1 MEDVAKSAIAKEESA
16 GRCPRAVHK
25 SAQSSLA
32 APFLEEAIAAV
43 RLGCLRLVLAPEEN
57 GGTEWPDRSPRQM
70 VVPSRSAP
78 ELIRVGVG
86 M

>member
-1 MEDVAKSAIAKEESA
+1 MPSRSRTTVDIG
-16 GRCPRAVHK
+16 GRRR
-25 SAQSSLA
+25 QSSLA
-32 APFLEEAIAAV
+32 APFLEGAIAAA